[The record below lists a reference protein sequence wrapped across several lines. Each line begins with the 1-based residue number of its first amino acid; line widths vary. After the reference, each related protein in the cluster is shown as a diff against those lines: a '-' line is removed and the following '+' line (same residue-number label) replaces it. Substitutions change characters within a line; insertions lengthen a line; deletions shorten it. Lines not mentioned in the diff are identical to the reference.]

1 MAKANIIAEFIRTDV
16 AHELKLRVYKN
27 KQGLRGTL
35 LDSYGHKIS
44 GAMFY
49 EKDRDNT
56 IYRVEE
62 YFGFTENNSYCMLYG
77 I

>member
-1 MAKANIIAEFIRTDV
+1 MAKANIIAEFIKTDV

-56 IYRVEE
+56 IHRVKE